1 MTKIKVGDTVCVFDQ
16 KLKDFY
22 GKSGKVKKHI
32 HPCIYA
38 VEFVSG
44 ETGWFLLHQIQK
56 GSSLT

>member
-1 MTKIKVGDTVCVFDQ
+1 MNKIKVGDTVCVYDQ

-22 GKSGKVKKHI
+22 GKSGKVKKFI

-38 VEFVSG
+38 VEFANG
-44 ETGWFLLHQIQK
+44 ENGWFLLHQIQK